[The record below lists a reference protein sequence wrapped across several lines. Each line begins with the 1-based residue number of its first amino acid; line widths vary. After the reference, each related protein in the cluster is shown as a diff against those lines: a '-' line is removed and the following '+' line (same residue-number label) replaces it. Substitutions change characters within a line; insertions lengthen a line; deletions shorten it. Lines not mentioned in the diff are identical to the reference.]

1 MPEPLCGGDGT
12 RRADR
17 NRRPREPRRMERRPA
32 RERRIRR
39 LRLLQDGRTQFG
51 GCPLHGA
58 PSGWREPFRGQ
69 SDHGRRHMDLS
80 GDIPLRGGTKS
91 CVGHAEQP
99 LVEKE
104 PRRDGRRR
112 EDRRRHGQRR
122 PHACCGVPHAGYRL
136 FLRAERLSPFLRGRP
151 LLAAMGGISRNG
163 LPSEGGARR
172 LQGGLH
178 VARPLGQRAHG
189 RLRTAARRRGSEH
202 SRRHGAGLP
211 LRRRRAPQRRDDR
224 HAGHLLHTGE
234 RRPLRRRC
242 QPLPVA

>member
-1 MPEPLCGGDGT
+1 MPNGAPTCPRAANTQSTSPT
-12 RRADR
+12 RRSNAV
-17 NRRPREPRRMERRPA
+17 RRM
-32 RERRIRR
+32 
-39 LRLLQDGRTQFG
+39 
-51 GCPLHGA
+51 
-58 PSGWREPFRGQ
+58 PSTRCAIWWREPFRGQ

-151 LLAAMGGISRNG
+151 LLAAMGGIFRNG
-163 LPSEGGARR
+163 LPPEGRARR

-189 RLRTAARRRGSEH
+189 RLPNGCPTKR
-202 SRRHGAGLP
+202 
-211 LRRRRAPQRRDDR
+211 
-224 HAGHLLHTGE
+224 
-234 RRPLRRRC
+234 
-242 QPLPVA
+242 V